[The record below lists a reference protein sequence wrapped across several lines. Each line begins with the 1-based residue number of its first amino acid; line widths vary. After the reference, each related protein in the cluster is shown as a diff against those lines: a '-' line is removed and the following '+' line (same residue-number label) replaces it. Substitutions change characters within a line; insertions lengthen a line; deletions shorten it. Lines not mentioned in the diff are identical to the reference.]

1 MALLTIRARTVRG
14 WVALVATL
22 AVVTASCGA
31 EIRIEIAGPVPPRA
45 TVTPAPTPTPT
56 PAPEAPTVPA
66 DLAAELSLAD
76 TVELT
81 RLDLERYWAVE
92 LPDLY
97 GLAFTPV
104 AEFRGYRPSNAASL
118 PPCDGERGAPE
129 DYFDNA
135 FYCPSDDIISWDA
148 EFLFPTLYDT
158 YGDFAVAL
166 VLAHEY
172 GHAIQERGGELAPTI
187 LLELQADCFA
197 GAWAGALARGESEL
211 LSLVED
217 DLDEAIGGYLEFRDP
232 IGTPAD
238 DPLAHGSGF
247 DRITAFFDGFATGP
261 EVCVDYDTDPPPI
274 TEIALDPADFETG
287 GDLPLA
293 ELEPLVLDELAEY
306 WSQLLGGGYE
316 RPAEI
321 RFGPNTEWPAC
332 DGEVFPDDAYT
343 ESAIYCTADNAMLWD
358 GRVLVPS
365 LWNQVGD
372 GASMYVLAN
381 LSAQSALVQRGDDV
395 TDPSFMLTAD
405 CLTGAFN
412 ADLYLGNLTQ
422 LRISAGDLD
431 ETLVGLSLYEPFL
444 PDAAGRV
451 EAALPDRIAAL
462 RRGFDRGFAAC

>member
-1 MALLTIRARTVRG
+1 MPARVVV
-14 WVALVATL
+14 VAMFAIVS
-22 AVVTASCGA
+22 VSCGA
-31 EIRIEIAGPVPPRA
+31 EIRVEVSPPVASRS
-45 TVTPAPTPTPT
+45 TVTPTPTPT
-56 PAPEAPTVPA
+56 PSPEPGAPTVAADPA
-66 DLAAELSLAD
+66 VELTLAD

-81 RLDLERYWAVE
+81 RLDLERYWTVQ

-97 GLAFTPV
+97 GVAFTPV
-104 AEFRGYRPSNAASL
+104 ADFRGYRPSNPASL
-118 PPCDGERGAPE
+118 PRCDGERPVPE
-129 DYFDNA
+129 DYSDNA
-135 FYCPSDDIISWDA
+135 FYCPGDDFISWDA
-148 EFLFPTLYDT
+148 ETLFPALYAT

-172 GHAIQERGGELAPTI
+172 GHAIQERGGETAPNI

-197 GAWAGALARGESEL
+197 GAWAGTLARGESEL

-238 DPLAHGSGF
+238 DPFAHGSGF
-247 DRITAFFDGFATGP
+247 DRITAFFDGFAAEA
-261 EVCVDYDTDPPPI
+261 EVCVDYDTDPPAI
-274 TEIALDPADFETG
+274 TAIALDPADYETG
-287 GDLPLA
+287 GDLPLS
-293 ELEPLVLDELAEY
+293 ELEPLVLDELAVY
-306 WSQLLGGGYE
+306 WDRLLGGSYE
-316 RPAEI
+316 RPAEV
-321 RFGPNTEWPAC
+321 RFGPNTDPPTCAGVVYPA
-332 DGEVFPDDAYT
+332 GVSI
-343 ESAIYCTADNAMLWD
+343 ESAIYCTADNALLWD
-358 GRVLVPS
+358 ARVLVPN

-395 TDPSFMLTAD
+395 AHPSFALTAD

-412 ADLYLGNLTQ
+412 ADLYLGNLSQ

-451 EAALPDRIAAL
+451 DAALPDRIAAL
-462 RRGFDRGFAAC
+462 RRGFDGGFAAC

>member
-1 MALLTIRARTVRG
+1 MRTRI
-14 WVALVATL
+14 
-22 AVVTASCGA
+22 AVVAMFAAVSVSCGA
-31 EIRIEIAGPVPPRA
+31 EFRIEV
-45 TVTPAPTPTPT
+45 TPTPS
-56 PAPEAPTVPA
+56 PAPIGPTAAPEP
-66 DLAAELSLAD
+66 AAELSLAD

-81 RLDLERYWAVE
+81 RLDLERYWSAQ

-97 GLAFTPV
+97 GVAFTPV
-104 AEFRGYRPSNAASL
+104 AAFRGYRPSDTGSL
-118 PPCDGERGAPE
+118 PRCDGNRPVPE
-129 DYFDNA
+129 DYLDNA
-135 FYCPSDDIISWDA
+135 FYCPGDDIIAWDA
-148 EFLFPTLYDT
+148 ESLFPTLYDT

-172 GHAIQERGGELAPTI
+172 GHAIQERGDEAAPTI

-197 GAWAGALARGESEL
+197 GAWAGTLARGESEL

-238 DPLAHGSGF
+238 DPFAHGSGF
-247 DRITAFFDGFATGP
+247 DRISAFFEGFGAEA

-274 TEIALDPADFETG
+274 TAIALDPADYETG
-287 GDLPLA
+287 GDLPLP

-306 WSQLLGGGYE
+306 WRQLLGGSYE
-316 RPAEI
+316 RPAEV
-321 RFGPNTEWPAC
+321 RFGPDTDPPAC
-332 DGEVFPDDAYT
+332 AGVVYPVELHT

-358 GRVLVPS
+358 ARVLVPD
-365 LWNQVGD
+365 LWSQVGD

-395 TDPSFMLTAD
+395 ADPTFPLTAD

-412 ADLYLGNLTQ
+412 ADLYLGNLSQ

-444 PDAAGRV
+444 PDAAGRG

-462 RRGFDRGFAAC
+462 RRGFDGGFAAC